1 MNKFKKWFDKV
12 APTALGVIWCTGAFT
27 ISIYI
32 VLWSIKGILRLL
44 EVL

>member
-1 MNKFKKWFDKV
+1 MNKIKSWIDRV
-12 APTALGVIWCTGAFT
+12 APTALGVIWCIGAFS
-27 ISIYI
+27 ISIYV